1 MATVTGLTAARM
13 KEIEDASVVDGE
25 VRSGNLIL
33 TKHDGNEINAG
44 SVIGPAGPQGP
55 QGLSAIPGEV
65 KLWPADI
72 LPALADWGRWV
83 WADGGEYKII
93 DHPVAAAHIGT
104 KWNRFDGAPA
114 PTSGYFRVPD
124 LRGLVAAGLDAM
136 PGGAR
141 AGRMARDEAI
151 VIALKTGEE
160 YHKLVLGELAVHN
173 HGNAGGATI
182 NVGGSITGKAQLAGG
197 HSHTQQM
204 SYDYVQR
211 VDANNGQANRVTG
224 VSADLGRAVDMT
236 GPTAPVG
243 NHEHALEGSISGGTG
258 TLGPQGSDTPHNT
271 VQPTVF
277 VPYIVCLDG

>member
-25 VRSGNLIL
+25 IVGGHLIL
-33 TKHDGNEINAG
+33 EKHDGNTIDTG

-65 KLWPADI
+65 KLWPADT

-83 WADGGEYKII
+83 WADGTAYKIL

-104 KWNRFDGAPA
+104 KWNRFDGAQNPA
-114 PTSGYFRVPD
+114 TGYFRVPD

-141 AGRMARDEAI
+141 AGRMSRDEAI

-160 YHKLVLGELAVHN
+160 YHKLVLGELAIHN
-173 HGNAGGATI
+173 HGNGGGATVD
-182 NVGGSITGKAQLAGG
+182 VGGSIATGKAQGGGG
-197 HSHTQQM
+197 HAHTQQI
-204 SYDYVQR
+204 SYDYVQ
-211 VDANNGQANRVTG
+211 NTGTSGTNNRVTG
-224 VSADLGRAVDMT
+224 LSADLGRAVDML
-236 GPTAPVG
+236 GPTTPVP
-243 NHEHALEGSISGGTG
+243 NHEHGIEGTISGTG
-258 TLGPQGSDTPHNT
+258 TLGPQGHDDPHNT